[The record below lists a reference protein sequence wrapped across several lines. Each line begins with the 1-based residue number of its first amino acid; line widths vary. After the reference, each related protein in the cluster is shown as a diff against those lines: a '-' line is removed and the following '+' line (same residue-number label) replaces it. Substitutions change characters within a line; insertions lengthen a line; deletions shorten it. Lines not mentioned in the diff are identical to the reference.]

1 MTVCGR
7 PAAREVRFDGGAI
20 RYDPDRIV
28 TPDRSLFDPASP
40 GSDAVAVG
48 AGGRQAAWYVQG
60 SFGAGLLRHYRRGGL
75 MAKLSADRYVWTG
88 ARRTRSFAEFELLRF
103 MAARDLPVPR
113 PLAAAYWRSGA
124 TYRAAI
130 IVERIA
136 NVQTLAH
143 MLGVPHHESV
153 AAAIFAMH
161 EAGVWHADL
170 NAYNILLDTQGS
182 VWLIDF
188 DKGKRRNMPPNRRRD
203 NLLRLRRS
211 LIKVAGS
218 PGLEYWNRLDMAYWR
233 LARRDITAP
242 GK

>member
-1 MTVCGR
+1 
-7 PAAREVRFDGGAI
+7 
-20 RYDPDRIV
+20 
-28 TPDRSLFDPASP
+28 
-40 GSDAVAVG
+40 
-48 AGGRQAAWYVQG
+48 
-60 SFGAGLLRHYRRGGL
+60 